1 MFEIDVRA
9 LRDGRLFLS
18 RTLVRGDETGEISHA
33 EEEALRQ
40 EIATLSH
47 KLITIKTEDVSSLS
61 ELRQQIQDAFRL
73 VSLGLEYGS
82 NGDLDRSVRLLKNN
96 RVVKFFQIGNT
107 LADEL
112 VERCRDTLE
121 NAVLIS
127 PECAAPARNNI
138 DAIPVYNDWERQFL
152 GAINE
157 FKLIIESPQVTL
169 RGVASSRPITNLMD
183 LAVVRQQLDNLD
195 YRLAYIRALPIEKV
209 LDAEYR
215 SNADND
221 SAREITIALMVNL
234 VLYHEVDFHLDPN
247 DLRSLRDIAYDSESG
262 EIRSDCRGRLI
273 DWIERYLNLAEL
285 PDQVKDY
292 AVAYWQETLKILESE
307 FIL

>member
-247 DLRSLRDIAYDSESG
+247 DLRSLCDIAYDSESG
-262 EIRSDCRGRLI
+262 AIRSDCRGRLI
-273 DWIERYLNLAEL
+273 DWIERYLDLAEL

>member
-112 VERCRDTLE
+112 VERCRDILE

-127 PECAAPARNNI
+127 PECASPARNNI
-138 DAIPVYNDWERQFL
+138 DAILVYNDWERQFL

-273 DWIERYLNLAEL
+273 DWIKRYLDLAES
-285 PDQVKDY
+285 PDQVKNY

>member
-247 DLRSLRDIAYDSESG
+247 DLRSLRAIAYDSESG

-273 DWIERYLNLAEL
+273 DWITRYLNLAEL

>member
-96 RVVKFFQIGNT
+96 RVVNFFQIGNT

-127 PECAAPARNNI
+127 PECASPARNNI

-262 EIRSDCRGRLI
+262 AIRSDCRGRLI
-273 DWIERYLNLAEL
+273 DWITRYLDLAEL

-292 AVAYWQETLKILESE
+292 AVTYWQETLKILESE